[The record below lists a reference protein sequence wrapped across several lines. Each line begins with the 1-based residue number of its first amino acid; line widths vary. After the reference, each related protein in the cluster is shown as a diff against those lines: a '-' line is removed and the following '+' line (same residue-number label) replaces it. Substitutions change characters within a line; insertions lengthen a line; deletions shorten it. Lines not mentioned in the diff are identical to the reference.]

1 MVTLKRPSA
10 LGILG
15 SPSEQRAFQFFIERT
30 SPILS
35 AYFGHSFWSIT
46 IPQVSVEQ
54 PAIKYV
60 VLSLSAVTENIDF
73 DSEDPADK
81 EVFQTVHSKAVRS
94 LARSNEPP
102 AIETFLIACLLFAC
116 ADFIRGERTSGMRHI
131 QAGMSMLDE
140 WYKTKYKICG
150 DSTAEAQMV
159 LSIAPLYK
167 PYLEKARTYG
177 VAEKLH
183 FESSPLLE
191 GPCELT
197 FVPEIFSCV
206 QEARHVNDGLS
217 HNVSVTI
224 DSGVRDAETL
234 AFAETV
240 LALLY
245 KYRIA
250 MDNFRSQAAAHT
262 KARYDRMLKLLQ
274 IHNLSLVMMFNSWW
288 PSNDHHHNSCE
299 DSRWILDL
307 YDEFEYRCRSH
318 FCNTI
323 LSDSSLMF
331 HSGYIPPLFLIA
343 TSTTDP
349 ATRTR
354 ALEHLQ
360 RLHVQESIWTSCAAY
375 KVAKILRAIDER
387 GVRLRCC
394 SRTTAEQYPVYVR
407 QISKDSKDFAS
418 IQFAC
423 ARCREH
429 TVQYETLLM
438 DISDLK
444 CASRVRWPLDRIV
457 RVGGFQGGVASLPSN
472 CQCFANTSELPM
484 KQRFDVPLRG
494 HFEGSSTDSA

>member
-1 MVTLKRPSA
+1 MSTMVCHTMSASPSTLAFVTLK
-10 LGILG
+10 
-15 SPSEQRAFQFFIERT
+15 
-30 SPILS
+30 
-35 AYFGHSFWSIT
+35 
-46 IPQVSVEQ
+46 
-54 PAIKYV
+54 
-60 VLSLSAVTENIDF
+60 
-73 DSEDPADK
+73 
-81 EVFQTVHSKAVRS
+81 
-94 LARSNEPP
+94 
-102 AIETFLIACLLFAC
+102 
-116 ADFIRGERTSGMRHI
+116 
-131 QAGMSMLDE
+131 
-140 WYKTKYKICG
+140 
-150 DSTAEAQMV
+150 
-159 LSIAPLYK
+159 
-167 PYLEKARTYG
+167 
-177 VAEKLH
+177 
-183 FESSPLLE
+183 
-191 GPCELT
+191 
-197 FVPEIFSCV
+197 
-206 QEARHVNDGLS
+206 
-217 HNVSVTI
+217 
-224 DSGVRDAETL
+224 TL

-274 IHNLSLVMMFNSWW
+274 IHNLLLVMMFNSWW

-387 GVRLRCC
+387 GVRLRLLFEDHSRAISCLC
-394 SRTTAEQYPVYVR
+394 SSDQQRLEKTL
-407 QISKDSKDFAS
+407 AS

-484 KQRFDVPLRG
+484 KQRFDVPTSRSFRRVKHRFCVDNIRRLRL
-494 HFEGSSTDSA
+494 GSPSLGGSLAHRQELHDRS